1 MGKRILAL
9 FLAVL
14 LIFDLGT
21 ETVFAMGSTV
31 QQQEEGT
38 SDAGEEERQIENTD
52 KDTELNSAEGE
63 EVCHT
68 ITFDFAGGQTSDG
81 KTSEAQQVADGEF
94 PDTSRIAEPVKT
106 GYLLQGWVD
115 AEGEAYAFN
124 QPVKE
129 DITLKALWSPITYRI
144 QFNSN
149 GGTGTM
155 PEMSLKYDAQGKT
168 PANGF
173 YRRGYAFN
181 GWILPDGRV
190 LTEEAAIKNLSSQDG
205 AVVVLKAAWAKGKYA
220 VRFHGN
226 GGTGSMKDQVFTW
239 GTAKKLS
246 GNEFKRTG
254 YTFIGWNTRKDGKGT
269 VYQNKQKV
277 DELSEQSGGIV
288 VLFAMWRGNSYQVK
302 YNGNGAGSGTMKNSS
317 YVYGTTGKLAAN
329 KFKRTG
335 YTFAGWNSKKDG
347 KGKNY
352 SNLAQIKNLT
362 TKKNGVITL
371 YAKWKAIKY
380 KITYKTKG
388 GKMLKGARKSY
399 TISTKT
405 FTLPRPVR
413 KGYDFDGWYRDAK
426 YKRRVGGI
434 KKGSKGNLTLYA
446 KWTKCT
452 RKGNKSSAKITKCKA
467 VGKNKVQIVA
477 NIKKRIASS
486 DDYYYLVYIQP
497 GSGKAYK
504 EAARTYKRNKVTFNL
519 KSSENQGYVVSQF
532 GIAIKRNGKYQLI
545 SNTSFVKSPEKAA
558 KNRMKYQPG
567 KTKKG
572 IQYSTSMSE
581 VRSCK
586 AKQTFLNIT
595 ASSVL
600 NNGYVPY
607 QYNGKTYY
615 FSDMARYKEIVSEC
629 NRRGITVTV
638 QILLDWTEGHT
649 DLIASKARVR
659 GASPY
664 YSWNISSAKS
674 REKMEAMFCY
684 LGKVFGQ
691 KNCCV
696 MNWVLGNEVN
706 NPYGWNYQ
714 GRMSEG
720 DYFYT
725 YTHAFR
731 SLYCAVKSQYA
742 NANVFICTDNL
753 WNTSPWGGYSAKYV
767 IYTFATMMK
776 QIQPEVKW
784 NLAYHAYSFPLT
796 NTKVWKGYG
805 ITYDD
810 NTPYITMQNLDV
822 LTRHIK
828 KHYGSSVRVILSEQG
843 YSSTGGEKEQ
853 AAALAYS
860 YYIAACNPMVD
871 AFIIRSYDD
880 HPVEVAQGLRMGI
893 SGKEAFKVYKNMD
906 AGNSER
912 YTKKYLKVIG
922 AKSWKQIVPRY
933 SKSRLKKMYR
943 KR

>member
-21 ETVFAMGSTV
+21 ETVFAMGSTT
-31 QQQEEGT
+31 QQQRSEEREAAADSEEEEEGQDRESGNPDSNPVDHQEKEENPESGSADHQVKEENPEDST
-38 SDAGEEERQIENTD
+38 ESQFSDPESFPNPA
-52 KDTELNSAEGE
+52 ELE
-63 EVCHT
+63 EVYHT
-68 ITFDFAGGQTSDG
+68 LTFDFAGGRTSDG
-81 KTSEAQQVADGEF
+81 KTSEVQQTADGDL
-94 PDTSRIAEPVKT
+94 PDTSRIPEPVKT

-115 AEGEAYAFN
+115 AEGKTYAFN
-124 QPVKE
+124 QPVKGN
-129 DITLKALWSPITYRI
+129 ITLRALWSPITYRV
-144 QFNSN
+144 QFSSN

-155 PEMSLKYDAQGKT
+155 PEMSLRYDAQGKT
-168 PANGF
+168 PANRF
-173 YRRGYAFN
+173 YRKGYAFN

-190 LTEEAAIKNLSSQDG
+190 LSEDAAIKNLSSQNG
-205 AVVVLKAAWAKGKYA
+205 AVVVLKAGWAKGKYT

-226 GGTGSMKDQVFTW
+226 GGTGSMKDQVFAW
-239 GTAKKLS
+239 GSEK
-246 GNEFKRTG
+246 
-254 YTFIGWNTRKDGKGT
+254 
-269 VYQNKQKV
+269 
-277 DELSEQSGGIV
+277 ELS
-288 VLFAMWRGNSYQVK
+288 R
-302 YNGNGAGSGTMKNSS
+302 
-317 YVYGTTGKLAAN
+317 N

-352 SNLAQIKNLT
+352 SNLAQVKNLT
-362 TKKNGVITL
+362 TKKNGTITL

-388 GKMLKGARKSY
+388 GKMSKSARKSY

-405 FTLPRPVR
+405 FTLPRPTR
-413 KGYDFDGWYRDAK
+413 KGYDFDGWYRDTG
-426 YKRRVGGI
+426 YRRRVGGI
-434 KKGSKGNLTLYA
+434 KKGSKGNVTLYA

-467 VGKNKVQIVA
+467 VGKNKVQIAA
-477 NIKKRIASS
+477 NIKRRIASS

-504 EAARTYKRNKVTFNL
+504 EAAKAYKKNKVTFNL
-519 KSSENQGYVVSQF
+519 KPSENQGYVVSQF

-545 SNTSFVKSPEKAA
+545 SNTSYVKNPEKAA

-572 IQYSTSMSE
+572 IQYSNSMSE
-581 VRSCK
+581 IRSCK

-615 FSDMARYKEIVSEC
+615 FNDMARYKEIVSEC
-629 NRRGITVTV
+629 NRRGITVTM

-684 LGKVFGQ
+684 LGKTFGQ

-725 YTHAFR
+725 YTHVFR
-731 SLYCAVKSQYA
+731 TLYYAVKSQYA
-742 NANVFICTDNL
+742 NANIFICTDNL

-776 QIQPEVKW
+776 QIQPGVKW

-796 NTKVWKGYG
+796 NTRVWKGYG

-893 SGKEAFKVYKNMD
+893 RGKEAFKVYKNMD
-906 AGNSER
+906 AGNSEK

-922 AKSWKQIVPRY
+922 ANSWRQIVPRY
-933 SKSRLKKMYR
+933 SRSRLKKMYR